1 MKIKHLYLIL
11 SILGLGLT
19 WYFNAQ
25 FYLMEEDTSIS
36 NFIALT
42 VTTWP
47 AKSISA
53 DISVVAMCFVV
64 WMINES
70 LRLKIKYWWLVLIS
84 TFIVA
89 LAFSFPLFMYLREK
103 SIEKQNRSLQQ

>member
-1 MKIKHLYLIL
+1 MRIKHLYLIL
-11 SILGLGLT
+11 SIIGLLLT

-25 FYLMEEDTSIS
+25 FYLLEEDTSIS

-53 DISVVAMCFVV
+53 DISVVTLCFIV
-64 WMINES
+64 WMISES
-70 LRLKIKYWWLVLIS
+70 LRLKIKYWWIILIS

-89 LAFSFPLFMYLREK
+89 LAFSFPFFMYLREK
-103 SIEKQNRSLQQ
+103 SIEKQKGSYHQ